1 MSIRKTIAFFLAF
14 FILMPNLGLALNVH
28 YCHDEIASIS
38 IKNELV
44 ELFNPIDISCCSSSE
59 NCGKCCSNEVV
70 ELEKN
75 KEIFVQDFSV
85 FKVFPV
91 VLTNVLPLNF
101 NLNFIGKVKKQVI
114 ENHCEANAPP
124 LYKLYCQYIFYA

>member
-1 MSIRKTIAFFLAF
+1 MSIRKTIALFLAF

-44 ELFNPIDISCCSSSE
+44 ELLNPIDISCCSSSE

-75 KEIFVQDFSV
+75 KEIFSQDFTS
-85 FKVFPV
+85 FKSFPA
-91 VLTNVLPLNF
+91 VLTTTISMNF

>member
-1 MSIRKTIAFFLAF
+1 MSIRKTIALFLAF

-28 YCHDEIASIS
+28 YCHNEIASIS

-44 ELFNPIDISCCSSSE
+44 ELLNPIDISCCSSTE

-75 KEIFVQDFSV
+75 KEVFFQDFSS
-85 FKVFPV
+85 FKSFPV
-91 VLTNVLPLNF
+91 VMMATVSM
-101 NLNFIGKVKKQVI
+101 NLNWSYIGNIKKQVI
-114 ENHCEANAPP
+114 ENLCEANAPP
-124 LYKLYCQYIFYA
+124 LYKLYSQYIFYA